1 MIYGVPL
8 AGTNG
13 EVKRNGRDY
22 GNHCKLEIY
31 TGNCFGYGKI
41 VVREEWRYHL
51 FNKNIDRDI
60 RIDNFFFFFFAC
72 NCCTNYVFI
81 SFLLTIRQYFFIL
94 DFIFTWR
101 FIRDCYTWDFIER
114 FIFIDKYLRYYI
126 FFQVTFE
133 LFWNQLKCIEHKG
146 KTLKNR

>member
-1 MIYGVPL
+1 MEFHLP
-8 AGTNG
+8 ARMARWKGTDAIMGIIVNLKFIRG
-13 EVKRNGRDY
+13 IASDMGRLLFEKNEDII
-22 GNHCKLEIY
+22 CLI
-31 TGNCFGYGKI
+31 KI
-41 VVREEWRYHL
+41 LIVIFVST
-51 FNKNIDRDI
+51 I
-60 RIDNFFFFFFAC
+60 FFFFFAC